1 MTFRR
6 SMIFE
11 LASVSLLLVPGRAR
25 AQAAHVVELDPAA
38 NAVVDGR
45 TTAFYVR
52 FDRPVDHVRS
62 LLLIKRG
69 DEVIETL
76 QPRLDFGAGSAIRTS
91 TDLAARQVHVALA
104 GHNLDRRPDQ
114 RRRHSFHGR
123 SNQLTGS

>member
-25 AQAAHVVELDPAA
+25 AQGAHVVESDPAA

-45 TTAFYVR
+45 TSAFYVR

-62 LLLIKRG
+62 LLFIKRG

-76 QPRLDFGAGSAIRTS
+76 QPLLDSAPEVLFARAPTLPPGKYTLHWRVITLNDVRISEGDIPFTVDRT
-91 TDLAARQVHVALA
+91 
-104 GHNLDRRPDQ
+104 N
-114 RRRHSFHGR
+114 
-123 SNQLTGS
+123 

>member
-25 AQAAHVVELDPAA
+25 AQGAHLVESAPAA

-52 FDRPVDHVRS
+52 FDRAVDHVHS

-69 DEVIETL
+69 GEVIETL
-76 QPRLDFGAGSAIRTS
+76 QPSLDAAPDMLFARAPTLPPGKYTLHWRVITLTDVRTS
-91 TDLAARQVHVALA
+91 EGDIPFTVSRT
-104 GHNLDRRPDQ
+104 N
-114 RRRHSFHGR
+114 
-123 SNQLTGS
+123 

>member
-11 LASVSLLLVPGRAR
+11 LAFVSLLLVPGRAR
-25 AQAAHVVELDPAA
+25 AQAANVVESDPTA

-52 FDRPVDHVRS
+52 FDRGVDHVRS

-76 QPRLDFGAGSAIRTS
+76 QPRLDSAPEILFARAPTLPPGKYTLHWRVITLTNVQTS
-91 TDLAARQVHVALA
+91 EGDIPFTV
-104 GHNLDRRPDQ
+104 
-114 RRRHSFHGR
+114 GR
-123 SNQLTGS
+123 GN

>member
-25 AQAAHVVELDPAA
+25 AQGAHVVESAPAA

-45 TTAFYVR
+45 TSAFYVR

-62 LLLIKRG
+62 LLFIKRG

-76 QPRLDFGAGSAIRTS
+76 QPLLDSAPEVLFARAPTLPPGKYTLHWRVITLTDVQTSEGDIPFTVDRT
-91 TDLAARQVHVALA
+91 
-104 GHNLDRRPDQ
+104 N
-114 RRRHSFHGR
+114 
-123 SNQLTGS
+123 

>member
-25 AQAAHVVELDPAA
+25 AQGAHVVESAPAA

-45 TTAFYVR
+45 TSAFYVR

-62 LLLIKRG
+62 LLFIKRG

-76 QPRLDFGAGSAIRTS
+76 QPLLELGAGGAVRTS
-91 TDLAARQVHVALA
+91 TDLAARQVHIALE
-104 GHNLDRRPDQ
+104 GHYLD
-114 RRRHSFHGR
+114 
-123 SNQLTGS
+123 

>member
-25 AQAAHVVELDPAA
+25 AQGAHVVELDPAA

-45 TTAFYVR
+45 TSAFYVR

-62 LLLIKRG
+62 LLFIKRG

-76 QPRLDFGAGSAIRTS
+76 QPRLDSAPEVLFARAPTLPPGKYTLHWRVITLTDVRTS
-91 TDLAARQVHVALA
+91 EGDIPFTV
-104 GHNLDRRPDQ
+104 
-114 RRRHSFHGR
+114 GR
-123 SNQLTGS
+123 TN

>member
-25 AQAAHVVELDPAA
+25 AQGAHIVKSDPVA

-45 TTAFYVR
+45 TSAFYVR

-69 DEVIETL
+69 GEVIETL
-76 QPRLDFGAGSAIRTS
+76 QPSLDSAPEVLFARAPTLSPGKYTLHWRVITLTDVQTSEGDIPFTVGRT
-91 TDLAARQVHVALA
+91 
-104 GHNLDRRPDQ
+104 G
-114 RRRHSFHGR
+114 
-123 SNQLTGS
+123 

>member
-25 AQAAHVVELDPAA
+25 AQAAHVVESDPAA
-38 NAVVDGR
+38 DAVVDGR

-76 QPRLDFGAGSAIRTS
+76 QPRLDSALDVLFARAPTLPPGKYTLHWRAITLTGVQTS
-91 TDLAARQVHVALA
+91 EGDIPFTV
-104 GHNLDRRPDQ
+104 
-114 RRRHSFHGR
+114 GR
-123 SNQLTGS
+123 SN

>member
-45 TTAFYVR
+45 TSAFYVR

-76 QPRLDFGAGSAIRTS
+76 QPRLDSAPEVLFARAPTLPPGKYTLHWRVITLTDVQTSEGDIPFTVGRT
-91 TDLAARQVHVALA
+91 
-104 GHNLDRRPDQ
+104 N
-114 RRRHSFHGR
+114 
-123 SNQLTGS
+123 

>member
-25 AQAAHVVELDPAA
+25 AQAAHVVESDPAA

-76 QPRLDFGAGSAIRTS
+76 QPRLDSALEVLFARAPTLPPGKYTLHWRVITLTDVQTS
-91 TDLAARQVHVALA
+91 EGDIPFTV
-104 GHNLDRRPDQ
+104 
-114 RRRHSFHGR
+114 GR
-123 SNQLTGS
+123 SN

>member
-11 LASVSLLLVPGRAR
+11 LASVSLLLVSGRAK
-25 AQAAHVVELDPAA
+25 AQDTHVVESAPAA

-45 TTAFYVR
+45 TTAFFVR

-69 DEVIETL
+69 GEVIETL
-76 QPRLDFGAGSAIRTS
+76 HPRLDSALEVLFARAPTLPPGKYTLHWRVITLTDVQTSEGDIPFTVGRT
-91 TDLAARQVHVALA
+91 
-104 GHNLDRRPDQ
+104 N
-114 RRRHSFHGR
+114 
-123 SNQLTGS
+123 

>member
-25 AQAAHVVELDPAA
+25 AQGAHVVESAPAA

-45 TTAFYVR
+45 TSAFYVR

-62 LLLIKRG
+62 LLFIKRG

-76 QPRLDFGAGSAIRTS
+76 QPLLDSAPEVLFARAPTLPPSKYTLHWRVMTLTDVQTSEGDIPFTVGRT
-91 TDLAARQVHVALA
+91 
-104 GHNLDRRPDQ
+104 N
-114 RRRHSFHGR
+114 
-123 SNQLTGS
+123 